1 MVYRIMGGW
10 MAAAFCLITACST
23 GLSGSAQD
31 VRLRNSGQLEG
42 CENAG
47 ATHVSVAD
55 RLGQQD
61 WSRERIASELLKL
74 AESGAVQLGG
84 NTLVEMTGV
93 IDGTQSFAVFKCPD
107 G

>member
-1 MVYRIMGGW
+1 MNYQFVGGW
-10 MAAAFCLITACST
+10 MAAAFCFITACSS

-31 VRLRNSGQLEG
+31 VRLRTSGQLKG

-61 WSRERIASELLKL
+61 WDRERIAGELLKL

-84 NTLVEMTGV
+84 NTLVEMTEV
-93 IDGTQSFAVFKCPD
+93 IDGMQSFAVFNCPD
-107 G
+107 

>member
-1 MVYRIMGGW
+1 
-10 MAAAFCLITACST
+10 MAATLCFITACST

-31 VRLRNSGQLEG
+31 VRLRTTGQLDG

-55 RLGQQD
+55 RLGQQG
-61 WSRERIASELLKL
+61 WSRERVASELLKL

-84 NTLVEMTGV
+84 NTLVEMTDV
-93 IDGTQSFAVFKCPD
+93 IDGTQSFAVFNCPD
-107 G
+107 